1 MKIDI
6 YKTSIYLNIYEDEL
20 NKKKYLNHLNYCKKT
35 NNTAVVSNVGGIQT
49 NLFLN
54 DIDEN
59 CFFNPINEYINSF
72 KHKSPLTWKISNLWI
87 NENKQ
92 NCFNMP
98 HNHIENDVHF
108 CGIWYLKCTD
118 KSGSLC
124 FLNDPQNSDV
134 CNLFKFIDDPI
145 AFANFNI
152 NPKPNLLVLF
162 PSRLVHLVQPNFDD
176 KDRISVA
183 FNITLSLL

>member
-6 YKTSIYLNIYEDEL
+6 YKTSIYMNVYEDNF
-20 NKKKYLNHLNYCKKT
+20 NKNKFINHLDFCKKT
-35 NNTAVVSNVGGIQT
+35 NNTTIVSNVGGIQT
-49 NLFLN
+49 NAFLENLDKNCFKN
-54 DIDEN
+54 DIN
-59 CFFNPINEYINSF
+59 NYINSF
-72 KHKSPLTWKISNLWI
+72 KHQLPFTWKISNLWI
-87 NENKQ
+87 NENKK

-98 HNHIENDVHF
+98 HNHIDNDVHF

-134 CNLFKFIDDPI
+134 CNLYKYIDDPNSYS
-145 AFANFNI
+145 NFKI
-152 NPKPNLLVLF
+152 NPEPNLLVLF

-176 KDRISVA
+176 EDRVSVA
-183 FNITLSLL
+183 FNITLNEL